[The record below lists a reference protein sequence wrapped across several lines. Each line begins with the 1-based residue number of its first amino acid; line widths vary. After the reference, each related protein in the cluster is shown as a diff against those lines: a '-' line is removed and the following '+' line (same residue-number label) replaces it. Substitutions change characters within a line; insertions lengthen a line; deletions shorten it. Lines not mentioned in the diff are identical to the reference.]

1 MLTVGVDLATQ
12 PAKTAVARIA
22 WSKNAAHVIGLE
34 THGTDEVILNACQE
48 ADFVGIDA
56 PFGWPDTFVAFVNQH
71 REGFQVAQDG
81 GSDISRRQMAYRLTD
96 LVVAEE
102 FGRWPLSVSTDRIG
116 LTAMRASSLLAQL
129 RDLGEHVDRAGGG
142 RFAEVY
148 PAVALKVWGLRASSY
163 KGANSAH
170 LPGLV
175 DKFLEL
181 APWLSLGHYESVC
194 RDNDD
199 AFDSVIAALISR
211 AHGLGQWHRPSKD
224 QIDQA
229 SREGWIVVPTA
240 GLSDLID

>member
-116 LTAMRASSLLAQL
+116 LTAMRASSLLTRV
-129 RDLGEHVDRAGGG
+129 RDSSEVVDRAGGG

-148 PAVALKVWGLRASSY
+148 PAVALKVWELRASSY

-170 LPGLV
+170 LSALV
-175 DKFLEL
+175 DDLL
-181 APWLSLGHYESVC
+181 AAAPWLSLGTFDTTC
-194 RDNDD
+194 RQNDD
-199 AFDSVIAALISR
+199 AFDAIIAALISR
-211 AHGLGQWHRPSKD
+211 AHALGRWRTPSE
-224 QIDQA
+224 DQA
-229 SREGWIVVPTA
+229 VTAAREGWIVVPSA
-240 GLSDLID
+240 GLSELIG

>member
-1 MLTVGVDLATQ
+1 MLTAGVDLATQ
-12 PAKTAVARIA
+12 PAKTAVAKVL
-22 WSKNAAHVIGLE
+22 WSHSEAQLVALE
-34 THGTDEVILNACQE
+34 THGTDATILAACQSV
-48 ADFVGIDA
+48 DFVGIDA
-56 PFGWPDTFVAFVNQH
+56 PFGWPDAFAAFVDRHQRNIQTV
-71 REGFQVAQDG
+71 EDG
-81 GSDISRRQMAYRLTD
+81 MTDDSRRNMAFRLTD
-96 LVVAEE
+96 LIVAEE

-129 RDLGEHVDRAGGG
+129 RDLGESLDRAGGS

-175 DKFLEL
+175 DKLLEL
-181 APWLSLGHYESVC
+181 APWLSLGPYESVC

>member
-12 PAKTAVARIA
+12 PAKTAVATVL
-22 WSKNAAHVIGLE
+22 WSHSEAQLVALE
-34 THGTDEVILNACQE
+34 THGTDAAIIAVCQSV
-48 ADFVGIDA
+48 DFVGIDA
-56 PFGWPDTFVAFVNQH
+56 PFGWPDAFTAFVDRHQRNTQTV
-71 REGFQVAQDG
+71 GDG
-81 GSDISRRQMAYRLTD
+81 RTDDSRRSMAFRLTD
-96 LVVAEE
+96 HIVAKE

-129 RDLGEHVDRAGGG
+129 RDLGESVDRAGDG

-175 DKFLEL
+175 DKLLEL
-181 APWLSLGHYESVC
+181 APWLSLGPYESVC
-194 RDNDD
+194 RHNDD

-211 AHGLGQWHRPSKD
+211 AHGLAQWHRPSKD

>member
-1 MLTVGVDLATQ
+1 MGVDLATQ

-34 THGTDEVILNACQE
+34 THGTDEVILNACAE

-56 PFGWPDTFVAFVNQH
+56 PFGWPDTFVTFVNQH
-71 REGFQVAQDG
+71 RDGTQVAQDG

-116 LTAMRASSLLAQL
+116 LTAMRASSLLTRV
-129 RDLGEHVDRAGGG
+129 RDSGESVDRAGGG

-148 PAVALKVWGLRASSY
+148 PAVSLKVWGLRASSY

-170 LPGLV
+170 LSALV
-175 DKFLEL
+175 DDLL
-181 APWLSLGHYESVC
+181 AAAPWLSLGIFDTTC
-194 RDNDD
+194 RQNDD
-199 AFDSVIAALISR
+199 AFDAIIAALISR
-211 AHGLGQWHRPSKD
+211 AHALGRWRTPSE
-224 QIDQA
+224 DQA
-229 SREGWIVVPTA
+229 VTAAREGWIVVPSA
-240 GLSDLID
+240 GLSELIG